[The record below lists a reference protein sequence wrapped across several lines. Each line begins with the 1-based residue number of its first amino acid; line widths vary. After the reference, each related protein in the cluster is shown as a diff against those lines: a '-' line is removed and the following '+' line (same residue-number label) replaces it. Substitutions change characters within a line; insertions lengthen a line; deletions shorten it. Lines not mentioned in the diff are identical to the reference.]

1 MSYSQFDIQRVTDK
15 LGITIIEKVGI
26 FAETPETNYS
36 DFLKET
42 LSFNTPIALAINS
55 EKSRSEMIIT
65 PILLELKRLYPDKVS
80 LFSGKDFT
88 VDIEKGLNGFCDF
101 LISRSP
107 QQLTIMSPVIAVV
120 EAKNENIEAGL
131 GQCMA
136 EMVAAQIFNQQKGN
150 QIPEILGTVTTG
162 SSWKFM
168 RLQEQI
174 IEVDLNEY
182 FLNQVGKILGILTLA
197 IRQELKTPV

>member
-1 MSYSQFDIQRVTDK
+1 MPYSQFDIESIRVNFN
-15 LGITIIEKVGI
+15 ITLIEKNSK
-26 FAETPETNYS
+26 FADVPEISYS
-36 DFLKET
+36 DYLVET
-42 LSFNTPIALAINS
+42 LRFNTPIALAINS
-55 EKSRSEMIIT
+55 EKSRSEMIIA
-65 PILLELKRLYPDKVS
+65 PILLELKRLYPEKVS

-107 QQLTIMSPVIAVV
+107 EQLIITSPVIAVV

-136 EMVAAQIFNQQKGN
+136 EMIASQIFNQQKGR
-150 QIPEILGTVTTG
+150 QVSKILGAVTTG

-168 RLQEQI
+168 QLQETT

-182 FLNQVGKILGILTLA
+182 FLNQVGKILGILSLGLEE
-197 IRQELKTPV
+197 I

>member
-1 MSYSQFDIQRVTDK
+1 MPYSQFDIESIRVNFNII
-15 LGITIIEKVGI
+15 LIEKNSK
-26 FAETPETNYS
+26 FADIPEISYS
-36 DFLKET
+36 DYLVET
-42 LSFNTPIALAINS
+42 LRFNTPIALAINS
-55 EKSRSEMIIT
+55 EKSRSEMIIA
-65 PILLELKRLYPDKVS
+65 PILLELKRLYPEKVS

-107 QQLTIMSPVIAVV
+107 EQLIITSPVIAVV

-136 EMVAAQIFNQQKGN
+136 EMIASQIFNQQKGR
-150 QIPEILGTVTTG
+150 QVSKILGAVTTG

-168 RLQEQI
+168 QLQETT

-182 FLNQVGKILGILTLA
+182 FLNQVGKILGILSLGLEE
-197 IRQELKTPV
+197 I

>member
-1 MSYSQFDIQRVTDK
+1 MPYSQFDIESIRVNFN
-15 LGITIIEKVGI
+15 ITLIEKVSK
-26 FAETPETNYS
+26 FADVPEISYS
-36 DFLKET
+36 DYLIET
-42 LSFNTPIALAINS
+42 LRFNTPIALAINS
-55 EKSRSEMIIT
+55 EKSRSQMIIA
-65 PILLELKRLYPDKVS
+65 PILLELKRLYPEKVS

-107 QQLTIMSPVIAVV
+107 EQLIITSPVIAVV

-136 EMVAAQIFNQQKGN
+136 EMIASQIFNQQKGR
-150 QIPEILGTVTTG
+150 QVSKILGAVTTG

-168 RLQEQI
+168 QLQETT

-182 FLNQVGKILGILTLA
+182 FLNQVGKILGILSLGLEE
-197 IRQELKTPV
+197 R

>member
-1 MSYSQFDIQRVTDK
+1 MPYSQFNIESIRVK
-15 LGITIIEKVGI
+15 FNITLIERASKFADVAEI
-26 FAETPETNYS
+26 SYSDYLAET
-36 DFLKET
+36 LR
-42 LSFNTPIALAINS
+42 FNTPIALAINS
-55 EKSRSEMIIT
+55 EKSRSKMIIA
-65 PILLELKRLYPDKVS
+65 PILWELKRLYPEKVS

-107 QQLTIMSPVIAVV
+107 EQLIITSPVIAVV
-120 EAKNENIEAGL
+120 SAKNENIEAGL

-136 EMVAAQIFNQQKGN
+136 EMIASLIFNQQKGK
-150 QIPEILGTVTTG
+150 QVTQILGAVTTG

-168 RLQEQI
+168 QLKETT

-182 FLNQVGKILGILTLA
+182 FLNEVGKILGILSLGLEQ
-197 IRQELKTPV
+197 R

>member
-1 MSYSQFDIQRVTDK
+1 MPYSQFNIESIRDNFN
-15 LGITIIEKVGI
+15 ITLIEKVSK
-26 FAETPETNYS
+26 FADVAEISYS
-36 DFLKET
+36 DYLVET
-42 LSFNTPIALAINS
+42 LRFNTAIALAINS
-55 EKSRSEMIIT
+55 EKSRSEMIIA
-65 PILLELKRLYPDKVS
+65 PILLELKRLYPEKVS

-107 QQLTIMSPVIAVV
+107 EQLIITSPVIAVV

-136 EMVAAQIFNQQKGN
+136 EMIASQIFNQQKGR
-150 QIPEILGTVTTG
+150 QVTKILGAVTTG

-168 RLQEQI
+168 QLKETT

-182 FLNQVGKILGILTLA
+182 FLNEVGKILGILSLGLEE
-197 IRQELKTPV
+197 R

>member
-1 MSYSQFDIQRVTDK
+1 MSYSQFDIETIRLNFNTK
-15 LGITIIEKVGI
+15 IIERVGT
-26 FAETPETNYS
+26 FADTAEINYS
-36 DFLKET
+36 DLLAET
-42 LSFNTPIALAINS
+42 LRFNTPIALAINS

-65 PILLELKRLYPDKVS
+65 PILLELKRLYPEKVS
-80 LFSGKDFT
+80 LFSGKDFN

-107 QQLTIMSPVIAVV
+107 EQLTIMSPVIAVV
-120 EAKNENIEAGL
+120 EAKNENIEGGL

-136 EMVAAQIFNQQKGN
+136 EMIAAQIFNQQKGN
-150 QIPEILGTVTTG
+150 QISRILGAVTTG

-168 RLQEQI
+168 RLAEKT

-182 FLNQVGKILGILTLA
+182 FLNQIGKILGILSLGL
-197 IRQELKTPV
+197 EENF

>member
-1 MSYSQFDIQRVTDK
+1 MSYSQFNIETIRVNF
-15 LGITIIEKVGI
+15 GVTIIEKVGT
-26 FAETPETNYS
+26 FAETPEITYS
-36 DFLKET
+36 DFLTET
-42 LSFNTPIALAINS
+42 LRFNTPIALAINS

-65 PILLELKRLYPDKVS
+65 PILLELKRLYPEKVS

-88 VDIEKGLNGFCDF
+88 VDIAKGLNGFCDF

-107 QQLTIMSPVIAVV
+107 EQLTIMSPVIAVV

-136 EMVAAQIFNQQKGN
+136 EMIAAQIFNQQKGSRF
-150 QIPEILGTVTTG
+150 PKILGAVTTG

-168 RLQEQI
+168 CLEEQT

-182 FLNQVGKILGILTLA
+182 FLNQVGKILGIFSLGL
-197 IRQELKTPV
+197 